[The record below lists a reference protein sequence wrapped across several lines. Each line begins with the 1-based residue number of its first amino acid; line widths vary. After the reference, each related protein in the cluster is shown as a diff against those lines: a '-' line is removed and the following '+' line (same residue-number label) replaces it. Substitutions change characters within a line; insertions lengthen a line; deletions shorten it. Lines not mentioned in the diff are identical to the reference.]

1 MAHKGKCTCKN
12 LKESQD
18 STVNSS
24 RQDDHM
30 LEFIDAKTPEGQRN
44 GHFKQQID
52 CNMWVIRGLQA
63 ELDDFFMFTGNCVD
77 IDPKDMELIECK
89 IESIANMVINVKKL
103 LDQMEC
109 KILNDREN
117 IVYPLGQ

>member
-12 LKESQD
+12 MKETQD

-24 RQDDHM
+24 RQDDHV
-30 LEFIDAKTPEGQRN
+30 LEFIDAKMPEGQRH
-44 GHFKQQID
+44 GHFKQQFD
-52 CNMWVIRGLQA
+52 CNMWVIGGLHG
-63 ELDDFFMFTGNCVD
+63 ELADFFMLTGNCVD

-89 IESIANMVINVKKL
+89 KESIANMVINVRKL
-103 LDQMEC
+103 LDKMEW
-109 KILNDREN
+109 KILNEREN